1 MSMRDCGEVKTA
13 HRAVQALC
21 TCFVLAIGTSAAAA
35 EPGSPLEWLDRMSQ
49 AISTLEY
56 EGTVIRRQNGE
67 SQALKVV
74 HRIVDGVV
82 NEKVITQEGKGLEI
96 IRVGNEVRCILP
108 ESKSVLV
115 EEWTD
120 QSALFSALPTGD
132 AQFGGTYDLSLV
144 REGRV
149 AGRRSVLIAIRPH
162 DAYRFGHRLW
172 LDRET
177 AFPLRTELVGTD
189 GDAIEELKF
198 ADIRFVAG
206 GIGSRI
212 EPSMSLE
219 NFTWYTD
226 PQRVETAEIETD
238 WVCDDLPAGFRVMST
253 RHERLPGAEQP
264 VTHIVYGDG
273 LATVSVFIAEGQDQ
287 SIARRSNVGAS
298 NSFSI
303 QVDDHQV
310 TAIGEVPS
318 ETVQRIATSM
328 RLR

>member
-1 MSMRDCGEVKTA
+1 MRDCGERKTA
-13 HRAVQALC
+13 HQAVRALC
-21 TCFVLAIGTSAAAA
+21 AVFVLATGTAAAA
-35 EPGSPLEWLDRMSQ
+35 EPEGPLEWLDRMSQ

-74 HRIVDGVV
+74 HKIVDGVV
-82 NEKVITQEGKGLEI
+82 NEKLITQEGKGLEI

-108 ESKSVLV
+108 ESKSVLI
-115 EEWTD
+115 EEWND
-120 QSALFSALPTGD
+120 ERALFSALPTSG
-132 AQFGGTYDLSLV
+132 AQFGGTYDLSVV
-144 REGRV
+144 REERV
-149 AGRRSVLIAIRPH
+149 AGRPSVLIAIRPH

-189 GDAIEELKF
+189 GNPIEQLKF
-198 ADIRFVAG
+198 ADISFVTDG
-206 GIGSRI
+206 NGSKI

-226 PQRVETAEIETD
+226 PQRVETTEIETN
-238 WVCDDLPAGFRVMST
+238 WVCNDLPNGFHVIST
-253 RHERLPGAEQP
+253 RHERLPGAEEP

-273 LATVSVFIAEGQDQ
+273 LATVSVFIADGQDQ

-303 QVDDHQV
+303 QVGNHQV
-310 TAIGEVPS
+310 TAIGEVPA

-328 RLR
+328 QRR

>member
-1 MSMRDCGEVKTA
+1 MRDCGEGTTA
-13 HRAVQALC
+13 RQAIKALC
-21 TCFVLAIGTSAAAA
+21 AVFALAAGASSAAAA
-35 EPGSPLEWLDRMSQ
+35 EPQGPVEWLDRMSQ
-49 AISTLEY
+49 AIATLEY

-74 HRIVDGVV
+74 HKIVDGVV
-82 NEKVITQEGKGLEI
+82 NEKVVTQEGKGLEI

-108 ESKSVLV
+108 ESKSVLI
-115 EEWTD
+115 EEWND
-120 QSALFSALPTGD
+120 QSALFSALPTSG

-144 REGRV
+144 REERV
-149 AGRRSVLIAIRPH
+149 AGRASVLIAIRPH

-172 LDRET
+172 LDQET
-177 AFPLRTELVGTD
+177 AFPLRTELVGSD
-189 GDAIEELKF
+189 GSPIEQLKF
-198 ADIRFVAG
+198 ADIRFVADG
-206 GIGSRI
+206 EGSRI
-212 EPSMSLE
+212 EPSISLE

-226 PQRVETAEIETD
+226 PQRVETTEIRTD
-238 WVCDDLPAGFRVMST
+238 WVCDDLPNGFRVMST
-253 RHERLPGAEQP
+253 RHERLPGAEEP

-303 QVDDHQV
+303 QVGNHQV